1 MFDAWMNMWTK
12 GPETMVNGW
21 TAMNDAVP
29 SVTDGDMPMWLTSL
43 STPVMAPAM
52 VGAVAANT
60 AVATWAGLWMS
71 APLAGVAAF
80 SALTGGV
87 SAAPAK
93 TKAKTVAKTMA
104 KTVAKVT
111 VKPATKAAVKSA
123 APKAAPKA
131 VALKAATPKAGEP
144 KATAQPTTAKQS
156 TSKVNDRPA
165 GLDAPKGGKADDLKQ
180 ISGVGPKLES
190 VLNDLGIY
198 HFDQIAAWT
207 KKEIVW
213 VDDYLR
219 FKGRIDRDGW
229 IGQAKALA
237 KEAA

>member
-29 SVTDGDMPMWLTSL
+29 SVTDGDMPIWLTSL

-60 AVATWAGLWMS
+60 AVATWAGLWMG
-71 APLAGVAAF
+71 APLAGAAAF
-80 SALTGGV
+80 SALTGAV
-87 SAAPAK
+87 SAVPAK
-93 TKAKTVAKTMA
+93 PKTKPR
-104 KTVAKVT
+104 TVAKVT
-111 VKPATKAAVKSA
+111 VKPATKTAVKTAVKA
-123 APKAAPKA
+123 AASKTVTPKAAAPKA
-131 VALKAATPKAGEP
+131 VNPAAKPAPAEQSAPK
-144 KATAQPTTAKQS
+144 
-156 TSKVNDRPA
+156 VDDRPA
-165 GLDAPKGGKADDLKQ
+165 GLDAPKGGKADDLQQ

-207 KKEIVW
+207 KKEIAW

>member
-60 AVATWAGLWMS
+60 AVATWAGLWMG

-87 SAAPAK
+87 AAAPAK
-93 TKAKTVAKTMA
+93 PKTKP

-111 VKPATKAAVKSA
+111 VKPATKTAMKTAVKTAVKAA
-123 APKAAPKA
+123 APKTVTPEAAAPKIA
-131 VALKAATPKAGEP
+131 KPAAKPAPAEQTAPK
-144 KATAQPTTAKQS
+144 
-156 TSKVNDRPA
+156 VDDRPA

-207 KKEIVW
+207 KKEIAW

>member
-29 SVTDGDMPMWLTSL
+29 SVTDGDMPMWLTSM

-52 VGAVAANT
+52 VGAVVANT
-60 AVATWAGLWMS
+60 AAATWAGLVMS
-71 APLAGVAAF
+71 APLAGAAAY
-80 SALTGGV
+80 SALTGEG
-87 SAAPAK
+87 SARAAKPK
-93 TKAKTVAKTMA
+93 TKT
-104 KTVAKVT
+104 KVT
-111 VKPATKAAVKSA
+111 VQPATKAAVN
-123 APKAAPKA
+123 
-131 VALKAATPKAGEP
+131 AATPKATTP
-144 KATAQPTTAKQS
+144 KTASSKPAAKGAAKPASAKPAGAKQPAP
-156 TSKVNDRPA
+156 KLDDRPS

-207 KKEIVW
+207 KKEIAW

-229 IGQAKALA
+229 IGQAKTLA